1 MRNKKMTAPGPEQF
15 GLPGFDEPPVP
26 PPPAKPD
33 RPTPDTPH
41 LSLFFALRPTPEAAT
56 RLAELA
62 ARLRSENG
70 LTGKLL
76 TPERLHVTLRPMVDD
91 EAQLELAMRA
101 GASLVQAGLDVSFDR
116 AISFPGSGAF
126 VLRSSDNLP
135 AVGALRRHLNLAMG
149 DTEAQA
155 SRSATPHMTL
165 LYDRKH
171 SIAEHEVEPIGWH
184 ASEFVLVRSHVGLGR
199 HETLGTWPLT

>member
-1 MRNKKMTAPGPEQF
+1 MRTKKMTEPGPEQF
-15 GLPGFDEPPVP
+15 GLPGFDEPP
-26 PPPAKPD
+26 PPPAKPG
-33 RPTPDTPH
+33 RPTPDAPH
-41 LSLFFALRPTPEAAT
+41 LSLFFALRPPPEVAACIS
-56 RLAELA
+56 ELA
-62 ARLRSENG
+62 ARLRSEHS

-91 EAQLELAMRA
+91 EAQLEAAMRA
-101 GASLVQAGLDVSFDR
+101 GAGLVQAGIDVSFDR

-135 AVGALRRHLNLAMG
+135 AFGAFRRQLNLAMG

-171 SIAEHEVEPIGWH
+171 SVAEHAIEPIGWH
-184 ASEFVLVRSHVGLGR
+184 ASEFVLVRSHVGFSR
-199 HETLGTWPLT
+199 HETLATWPLA

>member
-1 MRNKKMTAPGPEQF
+1 MRMTKGVPSGPIQF
-15 GLPGFDEPPVP
+15 GLPGFDEPPA
-26 PPPAKPD
+26 PAKPS
-33 RPTPDTPH
+33 RPTPEAPH
-41 LSLFFALRPTPEAAT
+41 LSLFFALRPPPEVAA
-56 RLAELA
+56 RISELA
-62 ARLRSENG
+62 TRLRSEHG

-91 EAQLELAMRA
+91 EAHLDAAMRA
-101 GASLVQAGLDVSFDR
+101 GASLVRDGFELAFDR

-135 AVGALRRHLNLAMG
+135 ALGAFRRQLNLAMG

-171 SIAEHEVEPIGWH
+171 SIAERPIEPIGWH
-184 ASEFVLVRSHVGLGR
+184 AAEFVLVRSHVGFGR
-199 HETLGTWPLT
+199 HETLGAWPLA